1 MDVTWDCSSEFEA
14 TSTQDISFRQSDSY
28 VTFASAMS
36 KTGSLIKFQL
46 KTQTREGIVLYNT
59 GPPAKPDFVA
69 VELVEGHVR
78 VSMDHG
84 TGVIDVFS
92 DISVND
98 GLWHKAELRLTANSV
113 DLSIDGRSSNSIRSS
128 TTDSS

>member
-1 MDVTWDCSSEFEA
+1 MDVTWDCSNEFEA

-36 KTGSLIKFQL
+36 KTGSLIQFQL

-84 TGVIDVFS
+84 SGVIDVFS
-92 DISVND
+92 DVSIND
-98 GLWHKAELRLTANSV
+98 GLWHKAEVRLTANSA

-128 TTDSS
+128 TANSG

>member
-1 MDVTWDCSSEFEA
+1 MNKA
-14 TSTQDISFRQSDSY
+14 
-28 VTFASAMS
+28 
-36 KTGSLIKFQL
+36 GSLVKFQL
-46 KTQTREGIVLYNT
+46 KTQIREGIVLYNT

-84 TGVIDVFS
+84 AGIIDVFS
-92 DISVND
+92 DASVND
-98 GLWHKAELRLTANSV
+98 GLWHKAEVRLTANSV

-128 TTDSS
+128 TADSG